1 MESMRINI
9 SVKPKA
15 RENGI
20 SMSKGKVLVSVSEA
34 PEKGKANSAV
44 LKLIRKKLGFEARLV
59 SGASGRDK
67 TVELYGDEG
76 QILRAI
82 GALENKGD

>member
-1 MESMRINI
+1 MRIDI

-15 RENGI
+15 RETGI

-34 PEKGKANSAV
+34 PENGKATTAV
-44 LKLIRKKLGFEARLV
+44 LKLLRKKLGFEARLV
-59 SGASGRDK
+59 KGASSRNK
-67 TVELYGDEG
+67 TVELYGDDKE
-76 QILRAI
+76 ILKAI